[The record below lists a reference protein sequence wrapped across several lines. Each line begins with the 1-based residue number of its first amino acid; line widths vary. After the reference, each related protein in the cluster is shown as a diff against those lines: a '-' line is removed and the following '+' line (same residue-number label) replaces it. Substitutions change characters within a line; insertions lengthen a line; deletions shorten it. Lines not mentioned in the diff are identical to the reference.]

1 MANSQLVDGVLRD
14 DRIGR
19 EVGDHVGAT
28 EAAGAGRGRPPF
40 AGQSTQGH
48 GAHSQSTV
56 PHLGPALK

>member
-1 MANSQLVDGVLRD
+1 MSDSQLVDGVLRD

-28 EAAGAGRGRPPF
+28 EAAGAGRGRLPF

-48 GAHSQSTV
+48 GAHSRSTA
-56 PHLGPALK
+56 PHLGPAVK